1 MTDWIPLCLFAGAVL
16 SALLSGFPHRTG
28 YLWPL
33 LSAVCVVAAVL
44 SGLALGM
51 TLGGLLTPV
60 LAVCAAAMAAL
71 LLGKGGVE
79 G

>member
-1 MTDWIPLCLFAGAVL
+1 MIDWMPFCLFSGAVL
-16 SALLSGFPHRTG
+16 SALLSGFLYKTRS
-28 YLWPL
+28 LWVL

-51 TLGGLLTPV
+51 TLGELLTPV

>member
-1 MTDWIPLCLFAGAVL
+1 MIDWIPLCLFAGAML
-16 SALLSGFPHRTG
+16 SALLSGFLRGTRS
-28 YLWPL
+28 LWAL
-33 LSAVCVVAAVL
+33 LSAVCVVIAAL

-51 TLGGLLTPV
+51 TLDELLTPV

>member
-1 MTDWIPLCLFAGAVL
+1 MIDWIPLCLFVGAFL
-16 SALLSGFPHRTG
+16 SALLSGYPGRTRS
-28 YLWPL
+28 LWAL
-33 LSAVCVVAAVL
+33 LSAVCAVIAVL

-51 TLGGLLTPV
+51 TLGELLTPV

-71 LLGKGGVE
+71 LFGKGGGE

>member
-1 MTDWIPLCLFAGAVL
+1 MIDWIPLCLFAGAML
-16 SALLSGFPHRTG
+16 SALLSGFLRGTRS
-28 YLWPL
+28 LWAL
-33 LSAVCVVAAVL
+33 LSAACVVIAVL

-51 TLGGLLTPV
+51 TLDELLTPV
-60 LAVCAAAMAAL
+60 LAVCAAARAAL

>member
-1 MTDWIPLCLFAGAVL
+1 MCDTAVLCLFVGAVL
-16 SALLSGFPHRTG
+16 FALLSGFLRKTRP
-28 YLWPL
+28 LWAL
-33 LSAVCVVAAVL
+33 LSAVCVVLAML

-51 TLGGLLTPV
+51 MTEELLTPV

-71 LLGKGGVE
+71 VFGKGGGE